1 MAGQI
6 HKRLHWRGACAAL
19 AEAYGF
25 DEREVVSTFRDLV
38 ADRILWSVADLPRDV
53 HEDSAW
59 RDLRAALLKPGQAGD

>member
-6 HKRLHWRGACAAL
+6 HKRQHWRGACAAL
-19 AEAYGF
+19 AEMYGF
-25 DEREVVSTFRDLV
+25 DEREVVGCFRDLV

-59 RDLRAALLKPGQAGD
+59 RDLKAALLKPGAQGD

>member
-1 MAGQI
+1 MAGQV
-6 HKRLHWRGACAAL
+6 HRRLHWRGACAAL

-25 DEREVVSTFRDLV
+25 DEREVVTTFRDLV

-59 RDLRAALLKPGQAGD
+59 RDLKAALLKPGAQGD